1 MYAAAIPVAISYALL
16 WQPPDWDD
24 SLLFLYLVML
34 TVLVRTLITFYETP
48 SSALMPELT
57 VDYDERTQ
65 IQAWRSLFGW
75 VGGAGM
81 AVFMYA
87 FLLVPTERYP
97 VGTLNREGYEM
108 GGLIASGV
116 MLLAILVSA
125 VGYSSSHCSVG

>member
-24 SLLFLYLVML
+24 GLLFLYLVML

-87 FLLVPTERYP
+87 FLLGANRALSGRHTESRR
-97 VGTLNREGYEM
+97 L
-108 GGLIASGV
+108 
-116 MLLAILVSA
+116 
-125 VGYSSSHCSVG
+125 